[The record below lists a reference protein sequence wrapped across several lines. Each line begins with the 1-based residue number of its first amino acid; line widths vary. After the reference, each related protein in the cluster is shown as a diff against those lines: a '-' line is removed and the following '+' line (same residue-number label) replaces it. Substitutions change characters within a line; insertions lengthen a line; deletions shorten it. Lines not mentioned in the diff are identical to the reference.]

1 MMQLHSIVIGEGQPF
16 LILHGFLGMSDN
28 WKSQGKRISELG
40 FQVHLIDQRNHGRS
54 FHDDEF
60 NYDVLS
66 NDLKSYCD
74 EKELKNIILL
84 GHSMGGKT
92 AMLFAAVYS
101 EYIDKLIINDIAP
114 RFYPV
119 HHDRILQGLNA
130 LDLDRVTGR
139 SQADEFLS
147 QYVPE
152 VALRQFLMK
161 NLYWKERGRMALRLN
176 LKSLTENVGEV
187 GEALPWQ
194 LIVDVE
200 TLFMRGDRSE
210 YISDDD
216 IEIILAQF
224 PNSKLVTISDAGH
237 WLHAD
242 NPDQFFAKIK
252 QFVSL

>member
-1 MMQLHSIVIGEGQPF
+1 MSLYSIVIGEGKPF

-28 WKSQGKRISELG
+28 WKSQGKRFSQLG
-40 FQVHLIDQRNHGRS
+40 YQVHLIDQRNHGRS
-54 FHDDEF
+54 FHDEEF
-60 NYDVLS
+60 NYDVLAV
-66 NDLKSYCD
+66 DLKAYCD
-74 EKELKNIILL
+74 EHKLKDFILL

-92 AMLFAAVYS
+92 AMLFAAIHS
-101 EYIDKLIINDIAP
+101 EYIDKLIINDISP

-119 HHDRILQGLNA
+119 HHDRILEGLNA
-130 LDLDRVTGR
+130 LDLDSITAR

-152 VALRQFLMK
+152 VALKQFLLK
-161 NLYWKERGRMALRLN
+161 NLYWKEKGQLALRLN
-176 LKSLTENVGEV
+176 LEALTENVGEV

-216 IEIILAQF
+216 IELIHAQF
-224 PNSKLVTISDAGH
+224 PNSRLVTIPEAGH

-242 NPDQFFAKIK
+242 NPEVFFDEIK
-252 QFVSL
+252 RFLND